1 MSQIKVLGDAAWFE
15 PDEGVGNAFQEPGG
29 DALPVGGREFCAIET
44 DDEQVEEVVFAF
56 ELVAVV
62 TDGASVGVGFG
73 AYGEEG
79 DGFAGLADAG
89 LEGWEEDPVVSPDV
103 VENLGH
109 DAAPL
114 GGFLGGGVEPVAHKA
129 GECSGGAGGIRTHE
143 RGLPFTRFPIALLR
157 PLGHHSADGLF
168 WAILA
173 GGVRSERS
181 LGS

>member
-1 MSQIKVLGDAAWFE
+1 MSQIEVLGHAAWFE
-15 PDEGVGNAFQEPGG
+15 PDEGVGNAFQEPCG
-29 DALPVGGREFCAIET
+29 DALPIGGSEFRAIET

-89 LEGWEEDPVVSPDV
+89 LEGWEEDPVVGPGV
-103 VENLGH
+103 VEDLGH
-109 DAAPL
+109 DAARWAASSVVGLSQSLIGQGNVLRSGWDSNPRK
-114 GGFLGGGVEPVAHKA
+114 GVA
-129 GECSGGAGGIRTHE
+129 
-143 RGLPFTRFPIALLR
+143 LTRFPIALLR

-173 GGVRSERS
+173 GGV
-181 LGS
+181 